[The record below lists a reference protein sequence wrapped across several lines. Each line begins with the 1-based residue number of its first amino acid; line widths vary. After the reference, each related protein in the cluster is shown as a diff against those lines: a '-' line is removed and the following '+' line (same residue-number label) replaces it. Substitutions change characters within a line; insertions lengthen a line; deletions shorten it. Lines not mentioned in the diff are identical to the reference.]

1 MLGLRTIFSCIFSGS
16 EAANSFKDA
25 GIFWSVLM
33 VLSFMLQGA
42 DTVMKVCQSLA
53 NYIANYNISGSSL
66 LTVNFISL

>member
-1 MLGLRTIFSCIFSGS
+1 
-16 EAANSFKDA
+16 
-25 GIFWSVLM
+25 M

-53 NYIANYNISGSSL
+53 SCIANYKIFGSSL